1 VSTWREE
8 RRPAAEVEP
17 RKIGE
22 YLDETTRGMGVPKA
36 GILAVVFSKW
46 SELVGQ
52 EIASHAE
59 PRALR
64 DGVLTV
70 VVDQPAWAAQ
80 LGYLAADLVAKI
92 AVFTGSSEVEKV
104 EFRVAAGGISGSR
117 EKSSGRAARGPD

>member
-1 VSTWREE
+1 MSTWRDE
-8 RRPAAEVEP
+8 RRPATEIEP
-17 RKIGE
+17 CKVGE
-22 YLDETTRGMGVPKA
+22 YLDKTTRGMGVPKA
-36 GILAVVFSKW
+36 GILAVVFSIW
-46 SELVGQ
+46 PELVGQ

-59 PRALR
+59 PRTLR

-80 LGYLAADLVAKI
+80 LGYLASDLVAKI

-117 EKSSGRAARGPD
+117 EKSSRRAARGPD

>member
-1 VSTWREE
+1 MSTWRDE
-8 RRPAAEVEP
+8 RRPATEIEP
-17 RKIGE
+17 CKVGE
-22 YLDETTRGMGVPKA
+22 YLDKTTRGMGVPKA

-46 SELVGQ
+46 PELVGQ

-59 PRALR
+59 PRTLR

-80 LGYLAADLVAKI
+80 LGYLASDLVAKI

-117 EKSSGRAARGPD
+117 EKSSRRAARGPD